1 MRRFHERIVAKAPDA
16 AASSQ
21 DRRSAGLRA
30 ESASTLLGH
39 LTILGSATD
48 FARGLLDGLAV
59 VAFGAA
65 IFVLSRSVRTGK
77 P

>member
-1 MRRFHERIVAKAPDA
+1 MTVNGLVILT
-16 AASSQ
+16 
-21 DRRSAGLRA
+21 AGLLA
-30 ESASTLLGH
+30 ESASTLLEH

-59 VAFGAA
+59 AAFAAA
-65 IFVLSRSVRTGK
+65 IFVLSRSLRTSK

>member
-1 MRRFHERIVAKAPDA
+1 MENRTTVNGLVILA
-16 AASSQ
+16 
-21 DRRSAGLRA
+21 AGLLA

-39 LTILGSATD
+39 ITILGSATD
-48 FARGLLDGLAV
+48 FTRGLLDGLAV

>member
-1 MRRFHERIVAKAPDA
+1 
-16 AASSQ
+16 
-21 DRRSAGLRA
+21 
-30 ESASTLLGH
+30 
-39 LTILGSATD
+39 LGSATD

-65 IFVLSRSVRTGK
+65 IFVLSRSLRTGK